1 MTCESDKSVDLRDYP
16 NDPETKESVI
26 ESRREALRELGF
38 SDDFIGKLKKKHKTL
53 YKKESIQNKI
63 EGLKE
68 RGFKDPIKLT
78 TTFPSTISLA
88 LDNID
93 RKIEG
98 LKERGFKDPVK
109 LITTFP
115 STIGSTFEN
124 IDRKI
129 EGLKERGFKDP
140 VKLITTFP
148 STISLALDNIDKKLN
163 VLKKLVAHYNLD
175 LDPIGIIEG
184 FPVFLGLKI
193 DKIWTTARIISEK
206 IKTTDEVTNTKIKH
220 LLFNNL
226 ENLIL
231 ATRTETSVN
240 LDSLMSESKRI
251 KKQELSK
258 AEKRSRI
265 ATLPDNDR
273 LKKRYFR
280 GYPMKD
286 N

>member
-88 LDNID
+88 LD
-93 RKIEG
+93 
-98 LKERGFKDPVK
+98 
-109 LITTFP
+109 
-115 STIGSTFEN
+115 N